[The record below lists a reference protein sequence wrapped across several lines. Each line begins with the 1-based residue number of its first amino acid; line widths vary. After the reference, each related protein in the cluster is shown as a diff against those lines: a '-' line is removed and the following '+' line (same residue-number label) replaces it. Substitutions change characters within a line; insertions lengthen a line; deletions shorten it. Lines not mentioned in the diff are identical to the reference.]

1 MLIDAHCHLNF
12 KDYLPEEIPVLLE
25 RARAQGVERFINI
38 GAGDGFEGNLRAIE
52 LASQDPHIYAT
63 VGIHPHDAQIVT
75 PEILSSIEKLLDHEK
90 VVALGEIGL
99 DFHYLHSPEH
109 VQEEVLDQFLALA
122 KKKNKP
128 VMVHDRSAED
138 KTFQHLKKSGI
149 PGERIMIHCF
159 TGGNDLAKT
168 YLNYG
173 CTLSFTGIITF
184 KKSEELRKV
193 VAFTPLDQLLVETD
207 SPFLTPEPF
216 RGKRNEPAHVRL
228 VAEAVARIKGISL
241 EEVAVQTSR
250 NATEFFGLSL

>member
-1 MLIDAHCHLNF
+1 MLTDAHCHLSF
-12 KDYLPEEIPVLLE
+12 KDYLPEEIPALLE
-25 RARAQGVERFINI
+25 RARVQGVERFVNI

-52 LASQDPHIYAT
+52 LASHHSNIYAT
-63 VGIHPHDAQIVT
+63 VGIHPHEAQIVN
-75 PEILSSIEKLLDHEK
+75 PEMIAQIETLLDHEK

-99 DFHYLHSPEH
+99 DFHYRHSPKN

-128 VMVHDRSAED
+128 VMIHDRSAED
-138 KTFQHLKKSGI
+138 KTFQHLKNSGI
-149 PGERIMIHCF
+149 PGDRIMIHCF
-159 TGGNDLAKT
+159 TGTQDLAKT
-168 YLNYG
+168 YLDYG

-193 VAFTPLDQLLVETD
+193 VEFTPLNQLLVETD
-207 SPFLTPEPF
+207 SPYLTPEPF

-241 EEVAVQTSR
+241 EEVADQTSDH
-250 NATEFFGLSL
+250 ASTFFGFPL